1 MNQPNALEKITELRA
16 LLKTQFPEAHATGPV
31 RTDSAGLEQQR
42 FGIPALDMQGVPM
55 NGGIVEVVS
64 PGLSR
69 GGGLLLS
76 GLLESV
82 LGRGGYAALID
93 GQDSFDPG
101 SLPEPLLKKMLWV
114 RCKRTDQAPRCA
126 DLLLRDGNLPVVIAD
141 LQFNAVKE
149 LQRIPDSTWF
159 RLRAQAETSGVLFF
173 AFTPCKTI
181 AGARLRLQVNQSFT
195 LDALD
200 TPRAELLSRMSI
212 TSLRGQFDRLSA
224 KILRVLDKTAL
235 F

>member
-1 MNQPNALEKITELRA
+1 
-16 LLKTQFPEAHATGPV
+16 
-31 RTDSAGLEQQR
+31 
-42 FGIPALDMQGVPM
+42 
-55 NGGIVEVVS
+55 
-64 PGLSR
+64 
-69 GGGLLLS
+69 
-76 GLLESV
+76 
-82 LGRGGYAALID
+82 
-93 GQDSFDPG
+93 
-101 SLPEPLLKKMLWV
+101 
-114 RCKRTDQAPRCA
+114 
-126 DLLLRDGNLPVVIAD
+126 
-141 LQFNAVKE
+141 
-149 LQRIPDSTWF
+149 
-159 RLRAQAETSGVLFF
+159 LFF